1 VVLDLTRSVQ
11 QPLEAVALVHC
22 MPTDTLVAEP
32 LLVSGF
38 ALRLAEGALLVKLA
52 VFLPF
57 GLIGVN
63 DLVMREKMI
72 SRLSLVPELVIG
84 KALACEGCQ
93 VSALIN
99 NWAGNKAASPTVQC
113 LLPQCGPDA
122 LKVLP
127 YGLGLAEFF
136 AAGADV

>member
-1 VVLDLTRSVQ
+1 VVLDLARSVQ
-11 QPLEAVALVHC
+11 QPLEAVALVHR

-38 ALRLAEGALLVKLA
+38 ALRLAEGALLAKLA

-57 GLIGVN
+57 GLIGVK
-63 DLVMREKMI
+63 DLVMREKMT

-84 KALACEGCQ
+84 EAVACEGCQ

-99 NWAGNKAASPTVQC
+99 NWAGNKAVSPTM
-113 LLPQCGPDA
+113 
-122 LKVLP
+122 
-127 YGLGLAEFF
+127 LA
-136 AAGADV
+136 APVWA